1 MKDNKLISEFMGDY
15 NFEHTEG
22 GLPIGDF
29 SNSWDWLMPVVE
41 KIYEIAVDDE
51 NIEVFYEVSDNL
63 PDRHET
69 YNAVVEFINQYNK
82 NESID

>member
-1 MKDNKLISEFMGDY
+1 MYGVIDCIEDGLDEQHFFLPDDMKFKK
-15 NFEHTEG
+15 
-22 GLPIGDF
+22 
-29 SNSWDWLMPVVE
+29 SWDWLMSVVE

-69 YNAVVEFINQYNK
+69 YKAVLEFINRYNK
-82 NESID
+82 NK